1 MKQTNLQVTLLCLA
15 ALAVASCSNENEPLS
30 GPDNGNGNNEPVE
43 LGITAGVSLTK
54 SAINGGEQTGAYADT
69 TMKYVAVYA
78 VGSKT
83 GDTGGSSDYSDGN
96 NYAIYT
102 RGNNASTWSNEG
114 ESAPKILLTGEKAT
128 IYAFHPAH
136 KPGGKFEMKATEPLT
151 VTSFTAESTIPI
163 TVFPGDDVTDADS
176 ATITVSPNNADKI
189 YSSGW
194 VDNATAGSI
203 LSAKG
208 EVDYMWA
215 TSVQNVSNGK
225 EATKADDPSKVTLE
239 MNHAMSMVS
248 FRIYNDG
255 TYNGNGRL
263 SKIVLSNTDNQGT
276 ALNKGNGPEMAVKD
290 GTITLGDNPEAVTYT
305 RMIKDESNNAY
316 FTLKKK
322 GDTNPSISS
331 ADDAKNASPKF
342 SILVMPDANASAK
355 NTIQAKFTIDGA
367 DYTVPLASDGTS
379 TVQWDKGKNNIYT
392 VKLSGTEL
400 EITSVKVQAWTPNDV
415 TNGSDLEAK

>member
-30 GPDNGNGNNEPVE
+30 GPDNGNENNTPVE

-78 VGSKT
+78 VGGNSGST
-83 GDTGGSSDYSDGN
+83 DYGDDN

-102 RGNNASTWSNEG
+102 RGSNASTWSNTG
-114 ESAPKILLTGEKAT
+114 DNAPKILLTGEKAT

-136 KPGGKFEMKATEPLT
+136 KPGKNSEMKDTEPLT
-151 VTSFTAESTIPI
+151 VSSFDATSTIPI

-215 TSVQNVSNGK
+215 TSVADRCNRKGLNG
-225 EATKADDPSKVTLE
+225 ETDSFKVALE

-255 TYNGNGRL
+255 TYKGAGKL
-263 SKIVLSNTDNQGT
+263 SQIVLSNVSDGT
-276 ALNKGNGPEMAVKD
+276 ALTKGTDPKMKVADGEVTPGSAV
-290 GTITLGDNPEAVTYT
+290 AVTYT
-305 RMIKDESNNAY
+305 RKIKDSSNNDY
-316 FTLKKK
+316 FVLKKV
-322 GDTNPSISS
+322 GG
-331 ADDAKNASPKF
+331 DDATTTDAQAKEASPKF
-342 SILVMPDANASAK
+342 SILVMPDASASAK
-355 NTIQAKFTIDGA
+355 NAIQAVFAIDGV
-367 DYTVPLASDGTS
+367 DYAVPLAADAES
-379 TVQWDKGKNNIYT
+379 TVKWDKGKNNLYT
-392 VKLSGTEL
+392 VKLSGTGL
-400 EITSVKVQAWTPNDV
+400 EITSVKVQPWTTNDV
-415 TNGSDLEAK
+415 TSSGDLEAK

>member
-1 MKQTNLQVTLLCLA
+1 MKRSNLQITLLCLA
-15 ALAVASCSNENEPLS
+15 ALTATSCSNENDPIDK
-30 GPDNGNGNNEPVE
+30 GGNGTGNNEPVE

-54 SAINGGEQTGAYADT
+54 SAINGGEQTGAYAPDT
-69 TMKYVAVYA
+69 TMKHVTVYA
-78 VGSKT
+78 VGNN
-83 GDTGGSSDYSDGN
+83 DYTEAKKN

-102 RGNNASTWSNEG
+102 RAENTATWSNTAD
-114 ESAPKILLTGEKAT
+114 APKIYLTNEKAT

-136 KPGGKFEMKATEPLT
+136 KPGNTSEMKDNTEPLT
-151 VTSFTAESTIPI
+151 VSNFTADSKISI
-163 TVFPGDDVTDADS
+163 SVYPGAADKDS
-176 ATITVSPNNADKI
+176 AIITVSPNNANKI
-189 YSSGW
+189 HDGSSW
-194 VDNATAGSI
+194 KDNPKANSI

-215 TSVQNVSNGK
+215 TPVADRYNGK
-225 EATKADDPSKVTLE
+225 SNTTAETDKHKADLV

>member
-255 TYNGNGRL
+255 TYKGAGKL
-263 SKIVLSNTDNQGT
+263 SQIVLSNVSNGT
-276 ALNKGNGPEMAVKD
+276 ALTKGTDPKMKVADGEVTPGSAV
-290 GTITLGDNPEAVTYT
+290 AVTYT
-305 RMIKDESNNAY
+305 RKIKDSSNNAY
-316 FTLKKK
+316 FTLKKV
-322 GDTNPSISS
+322 GS
-331 ADDAKNASPKF
+331 DDATTTDAQAKEASPKF
-342 SILVMPDANASAK
+342 SILVMPDASASAK
-355 NTIQAKFTIDGA
+355 NAIQAVFAIDGV
-367 DYTVPLASDGTS
+367 DYAVPLAADANSK
-379 TVQWDKGKNNIYT
+379 VKWDKGKNNLYT
-392 VKLSGTEL
+392 VKLSGTGL
-400 EITSVKVQAWTPNDV
+400 EITSVKVQPWTTNDV
-415 TNGSDLEAK
+415 TSGGDLEAK